1 MKNSRFYLPLV
12 LIIAIASACTSQTAS
27 DSNETAVGCQLGD
40 AVEGA
45 LNIATTVA
53 PITSIV
59 ANIAGGTNT
68 VI

>member
-1 MKNSRFYLPLV
+1 MGG
-12 LIIAIASACTSQTAS
+12 
-27 DSNETAVGCQLGD
+27 AVD
-40 AVEGA
+40 GA

-68 VI
+68 IINGVVPEGTNSHTFEPKPSDAATL